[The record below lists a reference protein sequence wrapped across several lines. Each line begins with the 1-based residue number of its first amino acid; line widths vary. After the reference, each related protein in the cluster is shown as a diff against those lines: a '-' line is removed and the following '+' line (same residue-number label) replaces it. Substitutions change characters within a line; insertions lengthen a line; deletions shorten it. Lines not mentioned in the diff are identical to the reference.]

1 MSSSPSIFELDR
13 AVFSP
18 QASEYLDSVRQ
29 VSYAFPNPETN
40 DPFQLTP
47 DQFVNGFVSLTGTG
61 PASTSLAAASVK
73 LPSIKDVVNYTGY
86 SKEGLVFRF
95 MLISQNIGTLS
106 ILPGN
111 GDLEYRSSRR
121 TGRLDYFT
129 QGNSVGNQ
137 DSRALGD
144 NKHAQFLVRLSDYA
158 NPLGALMEMYL
169 IGSGDLS

>member
-29 VSYAFPNPETN
+29 VTYTFPDPETN
-40 DPFQLTP
+40 DPFQVTP
-47 DQFVNGFVSLTGTG
+47 DQFVNGFVHLTFNPSLV
-61 PASTSLAAASVK
+61 AASVK

-95 MLISQNIGTLS
+95 MLISQNISTLS

-111 GDLEYRSSRR
+111 GDLEFRSSRR

-129 QGNSVGNQ
+129 QGNSIGNQ
-137 DSRALGD
+137 DNRELGE
-144 NKHAQFLVRLSDYA
+144 NQHAQFLVRLSDYA

-169 IGSGDLS
+169 IGSGDLT